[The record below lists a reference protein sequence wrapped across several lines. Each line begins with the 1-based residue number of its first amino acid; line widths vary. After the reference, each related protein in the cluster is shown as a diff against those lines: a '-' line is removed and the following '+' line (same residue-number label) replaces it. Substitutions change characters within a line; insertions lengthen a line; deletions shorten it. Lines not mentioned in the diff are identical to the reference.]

1 MCHGERGDEH
11 ESVGP
16 GRVRSAKP
24 IGVATRK
31 HRGVMKDIIQ
41 QTKDCEKQFPETSQ
55 AFKDMLGEMYDTFC
69 GKMLDYGSGNIAL
82 GRDLSDED
90 NKKMALMGIWFR
102 SNDKMAR
109 IENIVNK
116 SNVPN
121 HESLE
126 DSYLD
131 LANYSVIAT
140 IVGKN
145 IWGK

>member
-1 MCHGERGDEH
+1 
-11 ESVGP
+11 
-16 GRVRSAKP
+16 
-24 IGVATRK
+24 
-31 HRGVMKDIIQ
+31 MKDIIQ
-41 QTKDCEKQFPETSQ
+41 QTRDCEKQFPETCE
-55 AFKDMLGEMYDTFC
+55 AFQKMLGEMYDTFC
-69 GKMLDYGSGNIAL
+69 
-82 GRDLSDED
+82 DLSDED

-140 IVGKN
+140 IVGRDA
-145 IWGK
+145 WGK